1 MIKVGK
7 VLLEATEQLEREKGI
22 PREAILRTLADA
34 MVTAY
39 KKHVKGTHVAN
50 IIAHINEN
58 KGEIG
63 VYRIKE
69 VVEDVQSEHTEVL
82 LEEARQIDPKCELGD
97 EIEVDVTPADFG
109 RIAAQSAKQVITQR
123 IREAERKLILDE
135 FTERK
140 GSLSTGIIRR
150 IEQRNVIVNI
160 GRTDAVLPQKEQIPV
175 NITELTIESEF
186 MYLTLKKQPSFLRLS
201 FHRFIRELFRNYLSL
216 KFRKLKTASLK

>member
-1 MIKVGK
+1 M
-7 VLLEATEQLEREKGI
+7 T
-22 PREAILRTLADA
+22 
-34 MVTAY
+34 
-39 KKHVKGTHVAN
+39 
-50 IIAHINEN
+50 N

-97 EIEVDVTPADFG
+97 EIEVDVTPLTLAELLLNQQTG
-109 RIAAQSAKQVITQR
+109 YHSKN
-123 IREAERKLILDE
+123 REAERKLILDE

-160 GRTDAVLPQKEQIPV
+160 GRTDAVLPQKEQIPG
-175 NITELTIESEF
+175 E
-186 MYLTLKKQPSFLRLS
+186 
-201 FHRFIRELFRNYLSL
+201 
-216 KFRKLKTASLK
+216 